1 MDMQK
6 DQKMA
11 PGTSAETPI
20 FVAMNKGGAM
30 VAIGWGWCLGA
41 KDVLLYRIRSTEWAI
56 YFRVLR
62 ISVRSTPYSLCTHSV
77 LRTGYLYSGVR
88 STEER
93 ELTPDDA

>member
-30 VAIGWGWCLGA
+30 VAIGWGWCLGGEGCF
-41 KDVLLYRIRSTEWAI
+41 IQNTE
-56 YFRVLR
+56 YGV
-62 ISVRSTPYSLCTHSV
+62 
-77 LRTGYLYSGVR
+77 GYLF
-88 STEER
+88 
-93 ELTPDDA
+93 

>member
-30 VAIGWGWCLGA
+30 V
-41 KDVLLYRIRSTEWAI
+41 KDVLY
-56 YFRVLR
+56 RVL
-62 ISVRSTPYSLCTHSV
+62 Y
-77 LRTGYLYSGVR
+77 GV
-88 STEER
+88 
-93 ELTPDDA
+93 